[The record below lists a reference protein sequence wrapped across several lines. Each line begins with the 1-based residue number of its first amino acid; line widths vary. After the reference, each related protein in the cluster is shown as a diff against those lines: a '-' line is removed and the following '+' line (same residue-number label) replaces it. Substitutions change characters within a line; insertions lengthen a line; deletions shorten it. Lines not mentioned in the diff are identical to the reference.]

1 MLCRKRQYEMDMC
14 SGSLAGKLLLFALP
28 LLAST
33 ILQLLFNAA
42 DVIVVG
48 RYAAQPAQALAAVG
62 SNNALINLTINLFTG
77 ISIGANVVVAQDLG
91 AGRRDTVSRSIHTA
105 ITLAIIS
112 GVALSIFGVICM
124 RQLLEWMS
132 SPEDVIGLATLYMRI
147 YFLGMPGN
155 LVYNFGAALLRAK
168 GDTQRP
174 LRYLTAAGIINVI
187 LNLIL
192 VIGFH
197 LDVAGVAIATIASQY
212 VSAGLVLRCLM
223 KEEGIFHLDLH
234 RLSIDRA
241 MMNRML
247 RIGLPAGFQGIMFS
261 ISNVIIQTG
270 LNSFND
276 AAVVAGAS
284 ASSSIEMFIY
294 SIDSSISQTALTFVS
309 QNYGAGKCKR
319 VDRIALLS
327 QVYCLVGILVFS
339 NLAYHF
345 GAPLASLYAPDQPE
359 VIAQA
364 VSRMYF
370 MLCFQFLNGTMD
382 VAANTIRG
390 LGYSFSPMVVTLVG
404 VCVFRLAWV
413 AWVFPVLH
421 SPESLYVSYPISWT
435 ITTVILFA
443 IFFVIR
449 KKAYARVQ
457 SFSLAGED
465 ETQL

>member
-1 MLCRKRQYEMDMC
+1 MLRRKRQYEMDMC
-14 SGSLAGKLLLFALP
+14 SGSLASKLLLFALP

-197 LDVAGVAIATIASQY
+197 LDVAGVAIATITSQY
-212 VSAGLVLRCLM
+212 ISAGLVLRCLM
-223 KEEGIFHLDLH
+223 KEEGVFHLDLH

-319 VDRIALLS
+319 VDRPFKP
-327 QVYCLVGILVFS
+327 GILSGGYPGFQQS
-339 NLAYHF
+339 GLPF
-345 GAPLASLYAPDQPE
+345 RRASGLPVRPGSAGGHRPSCIQNVLYAVLPVLE
-359 VIAQA
+359 RHYGR
-364 VSRMYF
+364 SRQHHPWVGLLLLPHGGHPGGRMR
-370 MLCFQFLNGTMD
+370 
-382 VAANTIRG
+382 VPSG
-390 LGYSFSPMVVTLVG
+390 LGGLGIPRPPLSGIPLCLLPHLLDHHHG
-404 VCVFRLAWV
+404 D
-413 AWVFPVLH
+413 PVRHLLCH
-421 SPESLYVSYPISWT
+421 P
-435 ITTVILFA
+435 
-443 IFFVIR
+443 
-449 KKAYARVQ
+449 
-457 SFSLAGED
+457 
-465 ETQL
+465 